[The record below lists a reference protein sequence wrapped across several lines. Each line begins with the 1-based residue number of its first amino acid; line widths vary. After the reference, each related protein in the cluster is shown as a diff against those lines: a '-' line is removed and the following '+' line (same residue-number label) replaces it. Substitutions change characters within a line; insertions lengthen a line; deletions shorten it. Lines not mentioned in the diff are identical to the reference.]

1 MKTISLVLIS
11 LLPLALQYQCY
22 GVGTVLSMGTDGESF
37 AVWRDASHNG
47 TLPGAAIYT
56 AGIGFGTKDAV
67 QPNSMGFT
75 QVLRPDTPDEARAA
89 VRKQAA
95 LQPVLR
101 NGELA
106 SDRKVV
112 CDVLSKAVVRWSLCA
127 RSPGNLHR
135 N

>member
-1 MKTISLVLIS
+1 
-11 LLPLALQYQCY
+11 
-22 GVGTVLSMGTDGESF
+22 MGADGESF
-37 AVWRDASHNG
+37 AAWRDASHNG

-56 AGIGFGTKDAV
+56 AGIGFGTNDAV
-67 QPNSMGFT
+67 PPNSMGFT

-112 CDVLSKAVVRWSLCA
+112 CDVLSKVVVSWSLCA
-127 RSPGNLHR
+127 RSPDDRQQNSDLA
-135 N
+135 